1 MSRPRFTK
9 TELDF
14 SIKKG
19 DLIQI
24 VTQKIVGVGI
34 LNRLCE
40 YTMTVDPPPE
50 PEEDKPLRKPSEISA
65 DEENSPV
72 LDLPATV
79 IVALKDIDLIF
90 KLKK

>member
-9 TELDF
+9 TELEF
-14 SIKKG
+14 TLKTG

-24 VTQKIVGVGI
+24 VTPKIAGVGI
-34 LNRLCE
+34 LRRLCE

-50 PEEDKPLRKPSEISA
+50 SEEEKPLKKPSEK
-65 DEENSPV
+65 DLEEEKPPT

-79 IVALKDIDLIF
+79 IVALSDIDIIF